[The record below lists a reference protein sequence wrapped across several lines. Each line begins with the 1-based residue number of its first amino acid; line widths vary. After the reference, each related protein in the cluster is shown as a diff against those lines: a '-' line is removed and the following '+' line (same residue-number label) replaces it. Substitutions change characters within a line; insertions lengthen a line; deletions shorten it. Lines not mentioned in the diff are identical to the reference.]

1 MTKKLIPV
9 ALLVIIVVF
18 GGLFLA
24 RPHTAPTSVSIATS
38 KTASGAAPATTS
50 MRTSVPAKKASQ
62 QAAHTN
68 IAASTSSTPSA
79 PAKAPAATQSASTDV
94 RFTASHEGT
103 VIDLMRQLKA
113 NGTLSYTESQYAG
126 LGAFVES
133 INGLANTGNKYWFLY
148 VNGKSATVGASD
160 AQVRAGDTVEWR
172 YESAY

>member
-1 MTKKLIPV
+1 
-9 ALLVIIVVF
+9 
-18 GGLFLA
+18 
-24 RPHTAPTSVSIATS
+24 
-38 KTASGAAPATTS
+38 
-50 MRTSVPAKKASQ
+50 
-62 QAAHTN
+62 
-68 IAASTSSTPSA
+68 
-79 PAKAPAATQSASTDV
+79 
-94 RFTASHEGT
+94 
-103 VIDLMRQLKA
+103 MRQLKA